1 MSNEKI
7 NKILTL
13 VSISAGGI
21 FIIKNL
27 INKAYK
33 DAILIGVGLFI
44 FALLIFILGKL
55 KVKKETQQLIVCI
68 FIIFLVFTISINS
81 GKFYSDDFPLYLAVI
96 GLSGL
101 YMRPLYTIIQ
111 MYIIW
116 MIWLK
121 Y

>member
-1 MSNEKI
+1 MSSEKI

-13 VSISAGGI
+13 VSISAEGI

-55 KVKKETQQLIVCI
+55 KVKKETHANQSTVNDISNAMNI
-68 FIIFLVFTISINS
+68 YKENIANIIKDTTQINEVS
-81 GKFYSDDFPLYLAVI
+81 NSMLELANE
-96 GLSGL
+96 
-101 YMRPLYTIIQ
+101 
-111 MYIIW
+111 
-116 MIWLK
+116 
-121 Y
+121 

>member
-1 MSNEKI
+1 MSSEKI

-55 KVKKETQQLIVCI
+55 KVKKETHANQSTVNDISNAMNI
-68 FIIFLVFTISINS
+68 YKENIANIIKDTTQINEVS
-81 GKFYSDDFPLYLAVI
+81 NSMLELANE
-96 GLSGL
+96 
-101 YMRPLYTIIQ
+101 
-111 MYIIW
+111 
-116 MIWLK
+116 
-121 Y
+121 